1 MAINLEDYQELIE
14 SLSPELQESLHSAW
28 HDATKVFSAR
38 GLDNYLKGAAAL
50 KTLGKGDDLIVAW
63 INHAP
68 LVAKEIGEDVVPD
81 LIQTALELASKTS
94 GAVIE
99 LVLST
104 APTAASRLGDEILFR
119 AYLQFLN
126 TLLSQAPR
134 GVRPMLEN
142 LEKLFSQLTLGGLRR
157 WALWGAHAHR
167 TNYPEQ
173 GSYFSL
179 QSKESQAMLQKER
192 KGTLFIDVQRRINMY
207 LRALWARDFF
217 MKPTS
222 GDFETREGH
231 RPFVEGYFIHLP
243 DAYDDFILPARP
255 LQPIQP
261 LAALSPTLPLHPQ
274 GVGWGCKAAEAATTT
289 HKGREQSLL
298 PPQGEGWDGGGAR
311 AGSGEGTR
319 ISGLSMYRAAAAHSA
334 AHIVYTRDPISAES
348 LNPWQ
353 MAVISVIED
362 ARVETLAVRKF
373 PGLKQRWSALHTIE
387 PAQDSSAGDYLNRL
401 ARALL
406 DEIYQ
411 DNDPW
416 IAQGRVLFKQAA
428 ENLDTNQVSWDIG
441 VQLAHEFMA
450 KRIPFNPRTDLL
462 IAPYRDDNR
471 YFWEFEEF
479 DFDKAMAAGYDAPK
493 QVRKHV
499 SLMEFANEIDVE
511 NAGDDAEEI
520 WVLGTE
526 LFPYEDMGKSY
537 NELEGREPV
546 SEPYHYSEWDYQIQ
560 LERPAWATVLEKRSK
575 AGDLQLID
583 DITSQHKRT
592 IGRLKFLLDA
602 LQPQGVTRIRKLED
616 GDEVD
621 VNAAIRAMID
631 IRMGQ
636 QPDPRIMMRSV
647 RKVRDISVMVL
658 LDLSESTNEKVSG
671 QDYSVLDLQRQ
682 ATVLLADAI
691 NKIGDPF
698 AIHGFC
704 SDGRHN
710 VEYSRFKDF
719 DQPYNDLPKSRLA
732 GMSGQL
738 STRMGAA
745 IRHAGHYLKQQKSAK
760 KLLLVITDGEPAD
773 VDVRDPQYLRY
784 DTKKAVEEMARCGVT
799 TFCMSLDPRADQYVS
814 RIFGARN
821 YMVVDHVE
829 RLPEKLPVLYAGL
842 TR

>member
-1 MAINLEDYQELIE
+1 MSINLEDYQELLD
-14 SLSPELQESLHSAW
+14 SLSPALQESLHAAW
-28 HDATKVFSAR
+28 HEATKVFSAR

-50 KTLGKGDDLIVAW
+50 KTLGKGDDLIATW
-63 INHAP
+63 IDHAP

-81 LIQTALELASKTS
+81 LVQTALELASKTS

-104 APTAASRLGDEILFR
+104 APTAANRLGDEILFR

-142 LEKLFSQLTLGGLRR
+142 LEMLFSQLTLGGLRR

-173 GSYFSL
+173 GNYFSL
-179 QSKESQAMLQKER
+179 QSKESLAMLQKER

-222 GDFETREGH
+222 GDFETREGY
-231 RPFVEGYFIHLP
+231 RPYVEGYFIHLP
-243 DAYDDFILPARP
+243 DAYDDFTLPSPGAVHHP
-255 LQPIQP
+255 LP
-261 LAALSPTLPLHPQ
+261 LA
-274 GVGWGCKAAEAATTT
+274 
-289 HKGREQSLL
+289 
-298 PPQGEGWDGGGAR
+298 GEGNKLP
-311 AGSGEGTR
+311 
-319 ISGLSMYRAAAAHSA
+319 GLEMYRAAAAHSA

-348 LNPWQ
+348 LNPFQ

-373 PGLKQRWSALHTIE
+373 PGLKHLWAQLHTIE
-387 PAQDSSAGDYLNRL
+387 SDQGKSAGDYLNRL

-406 DEIYQ
+406 DDSYQ

-428 ENLDTNQVSWDIG
+428 ESLDTNQVSWDIG

-450 KRIPFNPRTDLL
+450 KRIAFNPRSDLL
-462 IAPYRDDNR
+462 TAPYRDDNR

-479 DFDKAMAAGYDAPK
+479 DFEKAMSAGYEAPK

-526 LFPYEDMGKSY
+526 LFPYEDMGKSF
-537 NELEGREPV
+537 NELEGKEPI

-647 RKVRDISVMVL
+647 RKIRDISVMVL

-691 NKIGDPF
+691 HKIGDPF

-719 DQPYNDLPKSRLA
+719 DQPYNEVPKSRLA

-745 IRHAGHYLKQQKSAK
+745 IRHAGHYLKMQKSAK

-784 DTKKAVEEMARCGVT
+784 DTKKAVEEMARSGVT

-814 RIFGARN
+814 RIFGAKN

>member
-1 MAINLEDYQELIE
+1 MAINLDDYQDLLAA
-14 SLSPELQESLHSAW
+14 LSSELQESVRAAW
-28 HDATKVFSAR
+28 PEAAKVLSAR
-38 GLDNYLKGAAAL
+38 GLDNFLKGAAAL
-50 KTLGKGDDLIVAW
+50 QSLGKGDELIATW
-63 INHAP
+63 IDNAP
-68 LVAKEIGEDVVPD
+68 LVAKEVGEDVVPD
-81 LIQTALELASKTS
+81 LVQAALELASKTS
-94 GAVIE
+94 GSVIV

-104 APTAASRLGDEILFR
+104 APTAANRLGDEHLFR

-142 LEKLFSQLTLGGLRR
+142 LETLFSQLTLGGLRR

-173 GSYFSL
+173 ANYFSL
-179 QSKESQAMLQKER
+179 QSKESLAMLQKER

-222 GDFETREGH
+222 GDFETREGYQ
-231 RPFVEGYFIHLP
+231 PYVEDYFIHLP
-243 DAYDDFILPARP
+243 DAYDDVTIGTAKVPG
-255 LQPIQP
+255 
-261 LAALSPTLPLHPQ
+261 LA
-274 GVGWGCKAAEAATTT
+274 
-289 HKGREQSLL
+289 
-298 PPQGEGWDGGGAR
+298 
-311 AGSGEGTR
+311 
-319 ISGLSMYRAAAAHSA
+319 MYRAAAAHSA
-334 AHIVYTRDPISAES
+334 AHIVYTLEPISAEA
-348 LNPWQ
+348 LNPFQ

-362 ARVETLAVRKF
+362 ARVETLAIRKF
-373 PGLKQRWSALHTIE
+373 PGLKQLWSPLHKITSD
-387 PAQDSSAGDYLNRL
+387 QNDSVGDYLNRL

-406 DEIYQ
+406 DEQYQ

-428 ENLDTNQVSWDIG
+428 ERLDDNQVSWDIG
-441 VQLAHEFMA
+441 VQLAHEFANGPLA
-450 KRIPFNPRTDLL
+450 KRIAFNPRSDLL
-462 IAPYRDDNR
+462 TAPYRDDNR

-479 DFDKAMAAGYDAPK
+479 DFDKAMAAGYEAPR
-493 QVRKHV
+493 QIRKHV

-511 NAGDDAEEI
+511 TAGDDAQEI

-537 NELEGREPV
+537 NELEGKEPV
-546 SEPYHYSEWDYQIQ
+546 SEPYHYAEWDYQIQ
-560 LERPAWATVLEKRSK
+560 LERPAWSTVLEKRPK

-583 DITSQHKRT
+583 DIAAQHKPT
-592 IGRLKFLLDA
+592 IARLKFLLDA

-616 GDEVD
+616 GDEID
-621 VNAAIRAMID
+621 INAAIRAMID
-631 IRMGQ
+631 IRMVQ

-658 LDLSESTNEKVSG
+658 LDLSESTNEKVAG

-691 NKIGDPF
+691 HKIGDPF

-719 DQPYNDLPKSRLA
+719 DQPYNEVPKSRLA
-732 GMSGQL
+732 GMSGHL

-745 IRHAGHYLKQQKSAK
+745 IRHAGHYLKLQKSAK

-784 DTKKAVEEMARCGVT
+784 DTKKAVEEMARSGVT

-829 RLPEKLPVLYAGL
+829 RLPEKLPALYAGL